1 MCACACTH
9 GVLKGQKGRPLRSW
23 KVSLWGYSGNVKN
36 VHFSTFQKP
45 PKLRILGVPPPP
57 VPSTPPPPP
66 PPPFP
71 EKGGPEEVSRESWG
85 KSRDPPLPP
94 FLGGPPPPIYG
105 GCSLYQ
111 NRTQNVCPAGYP
123 PSGVVHESAPLYK
136 SVIFCQKM
144 AKKRKVRIQ
153 VLD

>member
-1 MCACACTH
+1 MCLFPH
-9 GVLKGQKGRPLRSW
+9 FKNPQNGEF
-23 KVSLWGYSGNVKN
+23 WGY
-36 VHFSTFQKP
+36 P
-45 PKLRILGVPPPP
+45 PLQSPPP
-57 VPSTPPPPP
+57 PPPPP

-94 FLGGPPPPIYG
+94 YLGGPPPPIYG

-144 AKKRKVRIQ
+144 ALLFWTYICDICPGRSSTSRSLISFMIITP
-153 VLD
+153 